1 MPRNIGQWLRRQH
14 FDSVKEALD
23 EACFLQSVEEE
34 ENCGSGKIFT
44 VEREP
49 LEEGLKVE
57 IKQIVKDCI
66 KEMQAQQLKK
76 EQSERPRSS
85 CRKLWVLVLQGKRT
99 FNERVSSYAAGQN
112 CSL

>member
-1 MPRNIGQWLRRQH
+1 MRLAS
-14 FDSVKEALD
+14 FSL
-23 EACFLQSVEEE
+23 LEEE

-85 CRKLWVLVLQGKRT
+85 HRKLRCWCCNKEGHLMRACPLVST
-99 FNERVSSYAAGQN
+99 E
-112 CSL
+112 